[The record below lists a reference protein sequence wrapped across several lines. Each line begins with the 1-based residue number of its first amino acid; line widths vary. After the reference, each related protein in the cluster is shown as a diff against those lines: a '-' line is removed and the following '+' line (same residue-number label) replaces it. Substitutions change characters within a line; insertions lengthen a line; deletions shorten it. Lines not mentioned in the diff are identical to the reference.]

1 MANITNMT
9 NYYEILNVSKDASDV
24 EIKRAFRRLS
34 LEFHPDKSENKDN
47 ESKYKQ
53 IIEAYNILGDSEKR
67 NQYNKTYIDI
77 EKRLTRSNS
86 NSMSNTNTRNNYY
99 DRQRHYRSKYNYYNK
114 NRNIIGYNS
123 DHSDENI
130 DDNIDNDMDID
141 NDIDNGMINGMVNSI
156 DNDINRNTYNRK
168 RNYYYKHKPNH
179 KYYQNLLENKSNN
192 EIDFEFEN
200 ENKNENKNKNI
211 NNNPDLEDIRITRTI
226 TLEESYS
233 GVSAP
238 LNVKRT
244 INDVEEEALVYI
256 DIPEGTDNGEII
268 IMEGKGNIKGNYRS
282 NIRVKVIVEQHL
294 HFKRDKMNLVY
305 NVDISLK
312 EALCG
317 FKREVTHLNGKQY
330 MIGSEKGKVVQ
341 QNSRR
346 CIPNKGFQR
355 GKNIGNLIINFNIV
369 MPRSLSD
376 EQISILEKTLN
387 N

>member
-1 MANITNMT
+1 MANMANITNMT
-9 NYYEILNVSKDASDV
+9 NYYEILNVSKDATDV

-53 IIEAYNILGDSEKR
+53 IIEAYNILSDSEKR
-67 NQYNKTYIDI
+67 NLYNKTYIDI

-86 NSMSNTNTRNNYY
+86 KSKSNINSNTNINSRNHYY
-99 DRQRHYRSKYNYYNK
+99 DRQRHYRSKHNYY
-114 NRNIIGYNS
+114 NRNIIEYNS

-130 DDNIDNDMDID
+130 DDNIDNVIDMD
-141 NDIDNGMINGMVNSI
+141 NDIDNGMVNDI
-156 DNDINRNTYNRK
+156 DNDYDNYINRNTYNRK
-168 RNYYYKHKPNH
+168 RNYYYK
-179 KYYQNLLENKSNN
+179 QNLLENKSNN
-192 EIDFEFEN
+192 DFEFKN

-238 LNVKRT
+238 LNVKRR
-244 INDVEEEALVYI
+244 INDVEEEALVYV

-330 MIGSEKGKVVQ
+330 MIGSERGKVVQ

-355 GKNIGNLIINFNIV
+355 GQNIGNLIINFNIV

-376 EQISILEKTLN
+376 EQIDILEKTLN